1 MTDQIKIGKIKVLF
15 LFISLP
21 LPYSANADN
30 SKLNDSDYKEIS
42 DSSIKEFTNDS
53 LFIVYRGTLPETI
66 DQKWEK
72 SIVNCWLNLTKIGP
86 SYSEFDSSVKSV
98 ASNNEVIIIDLN
110 PAYKE
115 EINEKIAGNKTTN
128 KTPGFT
134 SLMVVLGLLS
144 LLIIKRS

>member
-15 LFISLP
+15 LFISLL

-66 DQKWEK
+66 DQKWEN